1 MNVIGIESSCDE
13 TSVAIIKNGV
23 LKSNLIASQDFHVKY
38 GGVVPEL
45 SSRAHLQIINPLV
58 KQSLSEAE
66 MEIRDIDIVAAT
78 AGPGLIGAVLVG
90 LNYAKGL
97 AFSLGKPLVPVN
109 HIEGHLF
116 SGFLMAEQP
125 SFPFLGIVVSGGH
138 TLLLLVKNHTEIIK
152 LGSTIDDAAGEAFDK
167 VAKLMKL
174 GYPGGP
180 KIQKLADLGD
190 NKKILFP
197 IARTK
202 NEFDFSFSGLKTSV
216 LRYIQQT
223 YGPDQNIPEEDLP
236 DIAASFEDAIIRA
249 IIKKTEKVIK
259 KHKIKSISL
268 AGGVAANGHL
278 SNALA
283 GLAKKYRKTFVVP
296 DISFCGDNAA
306 MIAYRGMK
314 LHEAG
319 QKFDYS
325 YNAYPAIKPGTFIEL
340 ENLESSGK

>member
-1 MNVIGIESSCDE
+1 MNIIGIESSCDE
-13 TSVAIIKNGV
+13 TSVAIIKDGE
-23 LKSNLIASQDFHVKY
+23 LKSNLISSQDFHVKY

-58 KQSLSEAE
+58 KQALEEAE
-66 MEIRDIDIVAAT
+66 LSIQDIDVVAAT

-97 AFSLGKPLVPVN
+97 AFSLDKPLVPVN

-116 SGFLMAEQP
+116 SGFLMQEKP
-125 SFPFLGIVVSGGH
+125 VFPFLGVVVSGGH
-138 TLLLLVKNHTEIIK
+138 TLLLLVKNDTEIIK

-167 VAKLMKL
+167 VAKLLNL

-180 KIQKLADLGD
+180 KIQKLADSGD
-190 NKKILFP
+190 KKKILFP

-216 LRYIQQT
+216 LRYIQQE
-223 YGPDQNIPEEDLP
+223 YGEEQIIPETDLP
-236 DIAASFEDAIIRA
+236 DIAACFEDAVIRA
-249 IIKKTEKVIK
+249 LIKKSEKVIK
-259 KHKIKSISL
+259 QYKVKSISL

-278 SNALA
+278 RDAFA
-283 GLAKKYRKTFVVP
+283 DLAKKYRKKFVVP
-296 DISFCGDNAA
+296 DMSFCGDNAA

-319 QKFDYS
+319 LKFDYN
-325 YNAYPAIKPGTFIEL
+325 YNAYPAIKPGTFTEL
-340 ENLESSGK
+340 D

>member
-13 TSVAIIKNGV
+13 TSVAIISEGQ
-23 LKSNLIASQDFHVKY
+23 LKSNLISSQDFHVKY

-58 KQSLSEAE
+58 KQALEEAQL
-66 MEIRDIDIVAAT
+66 DVHNIDVVAPT

-116 SGFLMAEQP
+116 SGFLMPEKP
-125 SFPFLGIVVSGGH
+125 KFPFLGVVVSGGH
-138 TLLLLVKNHTEIIK
+138 TLLLLVNNDTKIIK

-167 VAKLMKL
+167 VAKLMNL

-180 KIQKLADLGD
+180 KIQKLADSG
-190 NKKILFP
+190 NSKKILFP
-197 IARTK
+197 IAKTK
-202 NEFDFSFSGLKTSV
+202 NEYDFSFSGLKTSV
-216 LRYIQQT
+216 LRHIQQT
-223 YGPDQNIPEEDLP
+223 YGQTGKIPGEDLP
-236 DIAASFEDAIIRA
+236 DLAASFEDAVIRA
-249 IIKKTEKVIK
+249 LIKKSEKVLK
-259 KHKIKSISL
+259 KYKVKSISL

-278 SNALA
+278 RNAFA
-283 GLAKKYRKTFVVP
+283 TLAKKYRKTFVVP
-296 DISFCGDNAA
+296 DMAYCGDNAA

-319 QKFDYS
+319 LKFDYN
-325 YNAYPAIKPGTFIEL
+325 YKAYPAIKPGTFIEL
-340 ENLESSGK
+340 DN